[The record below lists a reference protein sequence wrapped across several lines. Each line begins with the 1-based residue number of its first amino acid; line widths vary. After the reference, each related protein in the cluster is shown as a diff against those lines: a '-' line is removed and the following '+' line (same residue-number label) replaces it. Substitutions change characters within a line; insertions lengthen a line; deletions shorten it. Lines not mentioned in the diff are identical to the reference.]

1 MMIFENQSDLLLK
14 NFQFQSENL
23 ANTILADLQNIGLK
37 PERDE
42 AFNIFRKTLKLYEI
56 ENFLIFQGD
65 GKIWQ
70 TEPENKQIPDKVAE
84 ALIRKS
90 KDVSSDKEGSLFKA
104 RYSLDLNE
112 EDFTVDFLLPIKAA
126 SGKEIFLSTHFNI
139 ASIQE
144 RLKQLYIQV
153 AYAVVWG
160 VVFHLIFA
168 ILVYR
173 AIFRRVGLLEAAS
186 KEMTEGNLKSRVSWN
201 FKNEDELDNLGNSF
215 NSMASEIE
223 TKVNLITKLN
233 DEINQEL
240 QIGKEVQEL
249 FLPSPKKFKKFKIG
263 KLYRPM
269 REVSGDLYQYFYFDE
284 GDDKEF
290 YAFFLADASGHGV
303 SAALVTVVMAMT
315 LQGIMKENHDPIFA
329 INFLGETIANR
340 LQASFF
346 ATGVFVILDEPGK
359 IKFVNAGHNAPFMI
373 RPSTKQI
380 TYIDSSGPPL
390 GMGDDIHYSLVE
402 FAVEPGDKIILY
414 TDGVVET
421 PMKEGGLY
429 GLDRFANLVMENIE
443 KSNTEIVELAMADL
457 DEVHEE
463 YKDDVTILIIEIP
476 E

>member
-1 MMIFENQSDLLLK
+1 MIFENQSDLLLK

-37 PERDE
+37 PVRDE
-42 AFNIFRKTLKLYEI
+42 AFNVFRKTLKLYDI
-56 ENFLIFQGD
+56 DNFIIFQGD

-70 TEPENKQIPDKVAE
+70 TEPENNQESATVSE

-126 SGKEIFLSTHFNI
+126 SGQEIFLSTHFNI

-153 AYAVVWG
+153 AYAVIWG

-168 ILVYR
+168 VLVYR

-249 FLPSPKKFKKFKIG
+249 FLPSPKKYKKFKIG

-284 GDDKEF
+284 GEGKEF

-315 LQGIMKENHDPIFA
+315 LQAIMKENHDPIIA

-390 GMGDDIHYSLVE
+390 GMGDDIQYSLVE
-402 FAVEPGDKIILY
+402 FSVEPGDKIILY

-421 PMKEGGLY
+421 PLKDGSLY
-429 GLDRFANLVMENIE
+429 GLDRFSNLVMENIE

-457 DEVHEE
+457 DLVHEE
-463 YKDDVTILIIEIP
+463 YKDDVTMLVIEIP